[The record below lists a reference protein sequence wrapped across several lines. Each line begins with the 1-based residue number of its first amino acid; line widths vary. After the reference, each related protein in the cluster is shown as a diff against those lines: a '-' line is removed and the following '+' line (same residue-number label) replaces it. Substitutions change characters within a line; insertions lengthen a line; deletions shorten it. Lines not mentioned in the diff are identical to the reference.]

1 MHGFYRKQDQARK
14 QPKNKI
20 DYGVPQ
26 STVSKFR
33 DLSKKLEKAERRIRY
48 KQKLLE
54 GYPLDE
60 KALEKTLIQKQME
73 AL

>member
-1 MHGFYRKQDQARK
+1 MA
-14 QPKNKI
+14 
-20 DYGVPQ
+20 
-26 STVSKFR
+26 KFR
-33 DLSKKLEKAERRIRY
+33 ELSKKLEKAERKIRY

-73 AL
+73 SLWDLTIDLIF